1 MKSIACLFDMDGV
14 IVDNHRYHLESW
26 ITFFNKY
33 GIAMSEKK
41 YKAKVNGRIMP
52 VVLKNL
58 FGESITSE
66 DVTRFGNEKEE
77 AYRELYR
84 PHVTPTPGLVSFLN
98 YLKQEGIPCAVGTS
112 APPENVDLVMDNT
125 GLRSYFE
132 TIIDDKAV
140 TRGKPDPEVY
150 QLGARAL
157 GVPDENCVV
166 FEDALLGIEAGKNAG
181 MKVVAV
187 ATTHTR
193 SELEET
199 AADLIIDH
207 FQGLTLS
214 QLEGLFE

>member
-1 MKSIACLFDMDGV
+1 MKNIACLFDMDGV
-14 IVDNHRYHLESW
+14 IIDNHRYHLESW

-33 GIAMSEKK
+33 GIAMSEKD

-58 FGESITSE
+58 FGESITDE
-66 DVTRFGNEKEE
+66 DVTRFGSEKEE

-84 PHVTPTPGLVSFLN
+84 PHVAPTPGLVDFLN
-98 YLKQEGIPCAVGTS
+98 HLKEKGVPCAVGTS
-112 APPENVDLVMDNT
+112 APPENVDLIMDNT

-157 GVPDENCVV
+157 GVPDEQCVV

-199 AADLIIDH
+199 AVNLIIND
-207 FQGLTLS
+207 FRELTLS